1 MSRETRRTVEV
12 EGPVNPDWTLS
23 ELLGWIAATDA
34 RCHDERLPGVLD
46 AIDRALVPTAAP
58 TPPAVVL
65 VRSLALRVASDPS
78 LGRRRLGDVVGQPA
92 PAPGESAR
100 ALVAV

>member
-1 MSRETRRTVEV
+1 MSRETRQAVEV
-12 EGPVNPDWTLS
+12 ESPVNHDWTLS

-34 RCHDERLPGVLD
+34 RCHDERLLGVLD

-65 VRSLALRVASDPS
+65 VRLLALRVASDPS

-92 PAPGESAR
+92 PAPDESAR
-100 ALVAV
+100 ALAAV